1 MQGVG
6 FRVSMQDE
14 AERLG
19 AIGWVR
25 NRRDG
30 AVEAVVIGSGTQ
42 CAALLAWS
50 QRGPRGARVTQVEK
64 RVATAD
70 EIKLAGDSFTLLPTG

>member
-1 MQGVG
+1 M
-6 FRVSMQDE
+6 SMEDE
-14 AERLG
+14 AGRLG

-30 AVEAVVIGSGTQ
+30 AVEAVVVGSDAQ
-42 CAALLAWS
+42 CAALFAWA

-70 EIKLAGDSFTLLPTG
+70 EITLAGDSFTLLPTG